1 MLLVRLAVAESMH
14 WHHTHQKVFD
24 FALCDLAI
32 SDFYFAFEL
41 SGDDLNDLL

>member
-1 MLLVRLAVAESMH
+1 MLLVRLAVADAMH
-14 WHHTHQKVFD
+14 KYHTYQKVFD

-32 SDFYFAFEL
+32 SDFYLAFEL